1 MEEHSITFILFLLF
15 IPFSLFLFV
24 VRWNKIEGINKIN
37 NSYNKLF
44 YDLGCSL
51 LKEKELAF
59 ISDNKKPE
67 NSFKRTNLGSPY
79 SLFHD

>member
-1 MEEHSITFILFLLF
+1 MEEHSITFLLFLFF

-51 LKEKELAF
+51 KRRNRGN
-59 ISDNKKPE
+59 ISFNE
-67 NSFKRTNLGSPY
+67 TNLGSPY